1 MKPAKFLLTFVV
13 ICGVSVTLL
22 RGEGVQVN
30 PLERCLARANEDLS
44 TIKVKALEFC
54 GYELGENFQ
63 HDTVYDCRNGTP
75 VVIWDCAPSL
85 QGDSHSPDN
94 RCSKDND
101 DSAQYERRCFSLG
114 YCTPKRGFCGF
125 KSEKDVRKE
134 IIRTVPKKPYTG
146 AQLSFYGRQLERGN
160 PWR

>member
-1 MKPAKFLLTFVV
+1 MLLITSVVVCGWFLSLMK
-13 ICGVSVTLL
+13 
-22 RGEGVQVN
+22 GEDVQIT

-44 TIKVKALEFC
+44 NIKIKMFEFC
-54 GYELGENFQ
+54 GHELGENFQ
-63 HDTVYDCRNGTP
+63 HDSVYDCRNGTP
-75 VVIWDCAPSL
+75 VFVWDCAPSL

-101 DSAQYERRCFSLG
+101 RTAQFQRRCFSLG

-125 KSEKDVRKE
+125 KSEQDVRNE

-160 PWR
+160 P